1 MTGWIP
7 GGPRPPGIVTNR
19 SKKMIPRI
27 VERVACRRAGTS
39 LLELTFVVAV
49 MATLTGIAVPAL
61 FAGLDHTRT
70 AAAARYLGSK
80 ARLARMQAVARS
92 AAIGIRFE
100 KYEASYRFALYVDGN
115 FNGIR
120 TADIGRGIDRMISP
134 YERIEDQFPGVTF
147 GIVDG
152 VPDVGGAAGG
162 AVDPI
167 RLGRSDIMTFTAAG
181 TATSGTVYIR
191 SQKGHQFAVRI
202 LGATGRTRVLE
213 FDMGAGTWTER

>member
-1 MTGWIP
+1 MTP
-7 GGPRPPGIVTNR
+7 
-19 SKKMIPRI
+19 KI
-27 VERVACRRAGTS
+27 VERFLCRLAGTS
-39 LLELTFVVAV
+39 LLELTLVLAV
-49 MATLTGIAVPAL
+49 MATLTGIAVPAV
-61 FAGLDHTRT
+61 FAGLDHMRT

-80 ARLARMQAVARS
+80 ARLARMQAVTRS

-100 KYEASYRFALYVDGN
+100 KHEASYRFAMYADGN

-152 VPDVGGAAGG
+152 VPGVGGAAGG
-162 AVDPI
+162 GADPI
-167 RLGRSDIMTFTAAG
+167 RFGRSDIMTFTAAG
-181 TATSGTVYIR
+181 TATSGTLYIR
-191 SQKGHQFAVRI
+191 SQKGHQYAVRI

-213 FDMGAGTWTER
+213 FDVGAGTWMER

>member
-1 MTGWIP
+1 M
-7 GGPRPPGIVTNR
+7 
-19 SKKMIPRI
+19 
-27 VERVACRRAGTS
+27 
-39 LLELTFVVAV
+39 LELTFVVAV

-100 KYEASYRFALYVDGN
+100 KHEASYRLAMYVDGN

-134 YERIEDQFPGVTF
+134 YERIGDQFPGVTF

-152 VPDVGGAAGG
+152 VPGVGCAAGG
-162 AVDPI
+162 GVDPI

-181 TATSGTVYIR
+181 TATSGTVYIQ
-191 SQKGHQFAVRI
+191 SQKGHQYAVRI

-213 FDMGAGTWTER
+213 FDVGAGTWTER

>member
-1 MTGWIP
+1 MMP
-7 GGPRPPGIVTNR
+7 
-19 SKKMIPRI
+19 KL
-27 VERVACRRAGTS
+27 VERFACRPAGTS

-61 FAGLDHTRT
+61 FAGLDHTRA
-70 AAAARYLGSK
+70 AAAARYFGSK

-100 KYEASYRFALYVDGN
+100 QHEASYRFATYVDGN

-120 TADIGRGIDRMISP
+120 TGDIGRGIDRMISP
-134 YERIEDQFPGVTF
+134 YERIGDKFPGVTF

-152 VPDVGGAAGG
+152 IPDVGGAAGG
-162 AVDPI
+162 GGDPI

-191 SQKGHQFAVRI
+191 SQKGHQYAVRI

-213 FDMGAGTWTER
+213 FNVGAGTWTER